1 MRAYETVFVLTPTLT
16 SEQVGD
22 SVKSY
27 NKFLKENGAEI
38 IHEESMGLKTLS
50 YPIAGKVS
58 GHYHLI
64 EFRAEGTLIKTLE
77 TTYKRDGQVV
87 RHLVVA
93 LGKDAISYNERR
105 RLKAQEKEQEREVPV
120 KEEE

>member
-1 MRAYETVFVLTPTLT
+1 MRAYETVFVLTPVLT
-16 SEQVGD
+16 HEQVEN
-22 SVKSY
+22 SVKNYS
-27 NKFLKENGAEI
+27 KFLKENGAEI
-38 IHEESMGLKTLS
+38 VHEESMGLKELS

-64 EFRAEGTLIKTLE
+64 EFRAEGTLIKILE
-77 TTYKRDGQVV
+77 KTYKRDERVV

-105 RLKAQEKEQEREVPV
+105 RLKSQEKEQEIPV
-120 KEEE
+120 KAEE